1 MRGFLGLLGC
11 KKKRV
16 SEDIPADV
24 AWLYDDESDDEDF
37 DEEDDDP
44 YPYIYVDFD
53 DGVSDTSN
61 DLDVNEAALI
71 WASNGKDEDY
81 TFGFTED
88 ELEDAL

>member
-1 MRGFLGLLGC
+1 MRSFLGLFGR
-11 KKKRV
+11 KKERV

-61 DLDVNEAALI
+61 DLDVNEAAMI

-81 TFGFTED
+81 MFGFTED

>member
-1 MRGFLGLLGC
+1 MRGFLGLFGH
-11 KKKRV
+11 KKERV
-16 SEDIPADV
+16 SEDIPTDV

-37 DEEDDDP
+37 DEEEDDP

-61 DLDVNEAALI
+61 DLDINEAAMI